1 MMLQVGLA
9 HHRGHDQRMVAL
21 APDAGKC
28 DRAIVHREGQVLFQR
43 ERNHLMQP
51 ARILERQFEQAF
63 GDAIGGQRGYHDVGL
78 AGLGDQARQRAAEIG
93 LVIGANLV
101 VHAGEIERIPR
112 ALRDRR
118 EHPVAHELQRKYS
131 LSH

>member
-9 HHRGHDQRMVAL
+9 HHRSHDERVVVL

-28 DRAIVHREGQVLFQR
+28 DRAIVDREGQVLFQR
-43 ERNHLMQP
+43 EGNHLMQP

-63 GDAIGGQRGYHDVGL
+63 GHAIRRQRRYHNVGL
-78 AGLGDQARQRAAEIG
+78 AGLGDQTRQRAAEIG
-93 LVIGANLV
+93 LAIGADLV

-118 EHPVAHELQRKYS
+118 AHPVAHELQRKYS